1 MAAKLRSATF
11 TWLEVLLMAF
21 NATKLTADAALDAN
35 YDEKR
40 VLQLLAARP
49 SYCNWTRRESA
60 PSRELF
66 CSGACLPPP
75 FPSHGHTGKTGRH
88 AASAARS
95 PNCAAALLFLAQ
107 AFRHPART
115 EWVCEND
122 CIDGIKITHG
132 HAQL

>member
-49 SYCNWTRRESA
+49 SYMHCNWTRRDLVRQVESCSAEEHAYPHHSLPTDTQAKRAAMPHLRLARRIA
-60 PSRELF
+60 PLRFSF
-66 CSGACLPPP
+66 
-75 FPSHGHTGKTGRH
+75 
-88 AASAARS
+88 
-95 PNCAAALLFLAQ
+95 
-107 AFRHPART
+107 
-115 EWVCEND
+115 
-122 CIDGIKITHG
+122 
-132 HAQL
+132 